1 MEYIEIEIRL
11 KLVKPYAEI
20 FIARLNEIK
29 YESFSTDEVGLKAY
43 IRSDLFNK
51 KKLTE
56 IVDEISSFT
65 KIDLS
70 INAIK
75 KENWNA
81 DWENNYSPVHIN
93 KDCVIRAHFHAR
105 FPNIEH
111 EIIITPKMSFGTG
124 HHETTFLVMNQIFE
138 LNLEGKQVLDIGSG
152 TGVLSI
158 LASKLGAKK
167 IVGIDI
173 DKWAYENAI
182 ENSKLNNISNI
193 QFIEGT
199 AESIGKKMYDVVL
212 ANINRN
218 IILADIQKY
227 AKAMHAKSDIILS
240 GFLKQDVKI
249 ILNKIKQLKFNLV
262 ASKNKNKW
270 QMLHLRRV

>member
-1 MEYIEIEIRL
+1 MEYIEIDIRL

-29 YESFSTDEVGLKAY
+29 YESFSTDEDGLKAY

-51 KKLTE
+51 EKLTE
-56 IVDEISSFT
+56 IVDDISSFT

-70 INAIK
+70 IKVIK

-105 FPNIEH
+105 IPNIEH

-138 LNLEGKQVLDIGSG
+138 LNLEGKHVLDIGSG

>member
-1 MEYIEIEIRL
+1 MEYIEIDIRL
-11 KLVKPYAEI
+11 KLANPYAEI

-29 YESFSTDEVGLKAY
+29 YESFSTDEFGLKAY

-56 IVDEISSFT
+56 IVDDISSFT

-138 LNLEGKQVLDIGSG
+138 LNLEGKHVLDIGSG

-227 AKAMHAKSDIILS
+227 TRAMRPKSDIILS

>member
-1 MEYIEIEIRL
+1 MEYIEIDIRL
-11 KLVKPYAEI
+11 KLANPYAEI

-29 YESFSTDEVGLKAY
+29 YESFSTDEFGLKAY

-56 IVDEISSFT
+56 IVDDISSFT

-105 FPNIEH
+105 FPNIEL

-227 AKAMHAKSDIILS
+227 TRAMRPKSDMILS

>member
-1 MEYIEIEIRL
+1 MEYIEIDIRL

-29 YESFSTDEVGLKAY
+29 YESFSTDEDGLKAY

-51 KKLTE
+51 EKLTE
-56 IVDEISSFT
+56 IVDDISSFT

-93 KDCVIRAHFHAR
+93 RECVIRAHFHAR

-138 LNLEGKQVLDIGSG
+138 LNLEGKHVLDIGSG

-158 LASKLGAKK
+158 LASKLGAKE

-193 QFIEGT
+193 QFVEGT

-218 IILADIQKY
+218 IILTDIQKY
-227 AKAMHAKSDIILS
+227 AKAMRAKSDIILS

>member
-29 YESFSTDEVGLKAY
+29 YESFSTDEGGLKAY

-51 KKLTE
+51 ERLTE
-56 IVDEISSFT
+56 IVDDISSFT

-93 KDCVIRAHFHAR
+93 KDCVIRAHFHDR

>member
-1 MEYIEIEIRL
+1 MEYIEIDIRL
-11 KLVKPYAEI
+11 KLANPYAEI

-29 YESFSTDEVGLKAY
+29 YESFSTDEFGLKAY

-56 IVDEISSFT
+56 IVDDISSFT

-93 KDCVIRAHFHAR
+93 KDCVIRAHFHDR

>member
-56 IVDEISSFT
+56 IVDDISSFT

-70 INAIK
+70 IKVIK

-93 KDCVIRAHFHAR
+93 KDCVIRAHFHDR

-138 LNLEGKQVLDIGSG
+138 LNDFCIKKVKSLEETTTS
-152 TGVLSI
+152 
-158 LASKLGAKK
+158 
-167 IVGIDI
+167 
-173 DKWAYENAI
+173 
-182 ENSKLNNISNI
+182 
-193 QFIEGT
+193 
-199 AESIGKKMYDVVL
+199 
-212 ANINRN
+212 
-218 IILADIQKY
+218 
-227 AKAMHAKSDIILS
+227 
-240 GFLKQDVKI
+240 
-249 ILNKIKQLKFNLV
+249 
-262 ASKNKNKW
+262 
-270 QMLHLRRV
+270 

>member
-1 MEYIEIEIRL
+1 MEYIEIDIRL
-11 KLVKPYAEI
+11 KLANPYAEI

-56 IVDEISSFT
+56 IVDDISSFT

-93 KDCVIRAHFHAR
+93 KDCVIRAHFHDR

-227 AKAMHAKSDIILS
+227 TRAMRPKSDIILS

>member
-1 MEYIEIEIRL
+1 MEYIEIDIRL
-11 KLVKPYAEI
+11 KLANPYAEI

-29 YESFSTDEVGLKAY
+29 YESFSTDEFGLKAY

-56 IVDEISSFT
+56 IVDDISSFT

-93 KDCVIRAHFHAR
+93 KDCVIRAHFHDR

-227 AKAMHAKSDIILS
+227 TRAMHPKSDIILS

>member
-56 IVDEISSFT
+56 IVDDISSFT

-93 KDCVIRAHFHAR
+93 KDCVIRAHFHDR

-138 LNLEGKQVLDIGSG
+138 LNLEGKHVLDIGSG

>member
-1 MEYIEIEIRL
+1 MEYIEIDIRL
-11 KLVKPYAEI
+11 KLANPYAEI

-29 YESFSTDEVGLKAY
+29 YESFSTDEFGLKAY

-56 IVDEISSFT
+56 IVDDISSFT

-93 KDCVIRAHFHAR
+93 KDCVIRAHFHDR

-138 LNLEGKQVLDIGSG
+138 LNLEGKHVLDIGSG

-227 AKAMHAKSDIILS
+227 AKAMRAKSDIILS

>member
-1 MEYIEIEIRL
+1 MEYIEIDIRL
-11 KLVKPYAEI
+11 KLANPYAEI

-93 KDCVIRAHFHAR
+93 KDCVIRAHFHDR

-124 HHETTFLVMNQIFE
+124 HHETTFLVMNQIF
-138 LNLEGKQVLDIGSG
+138 VLDIGSG

>member
-1 MEYIEIEIRL
+1 MEYIEIDIRL
-11 KLVKPYAEI
+11 KLANPYAEI

-51 KKLTE
+51 EKLTE
-56 IVDEISSFT
+56 IVDDISSFT

-93 KDCVIRAHFHAR
+93 KDCVIRAHFHDR

-227 AKAMHAKSDIILS
+227 TRAMRPKSDIILS

>member
-1 MEYIEIEIRL
+1 MEYIEIDIRL
-11 KLVKPYAEI
+11 KLVNPYAEI

-29 YESFSTDEVGLKAY
+29 YESFSTDKGGLKAY

-56 IVDEISSFT
+56 IVDDISSFT

-93 KDCVIRAHFHAR
+93 KDCVIRAHFHDR

-138 LNLEGKQVLDIGSG
+138 LNLEGKHVLDIGSG
-152 TGVLSI
+152 TGILSI
-158 LASKLGAKK
+158 LSSKLKFSFVQRLPLMNSRTPSSRDSNTLASTLAILGA
-167 IVGIDI
+167 ITCTEQLSS
-173 DKWAYENAI
+173 W
-182 ENSKLNNISNI
+182 LNNGVKT
-193 QFIEGT
+193 E
-199 AESIGKKMYDVVL
+199 
-212 ANINRN
+212 
-218 IILADIQKY
+218 
-227 AKAMHAKSDIILS
+227 
-240 GFLKQDVKI
+240 KI
-249 ILNKIKQLKFNLV
+249 IAKTKVRYFSGVTNETSENLYD
-262 ASKNKNKW
+262 
-270 QMLHLRRV
+270 

>member
-1 MEYIEIEIRL
+1 MEYIEIDIRL
-11 KLVKPYAEI
+11 KLVNPYAEI

-29 YESFSTDEVGLKAY
+29 YESFSTDAGGLKAY
-43 IRSDLFNK
+43 IRFDLFNK
-51 KKLTE
+51 EKLTE
-56 IVDEISSFT
+56 IVNDISSFT

-70 INAIK
+70 INSIK

-93 KDCVIRAHFHAR
+93 KDCVIRAHFHDR

-138 LNLEGKQVLDIGSG
+138 LNLEGKHVLDIGSG

-182 ENSKLNNISNI
+182 ENLKLNNISNI
-193 QFIEGT
+193 QFLEGT
-199 AESIGKKMYDVVL
+199 VESIGKNMYDVVL

-218 IILADIQKY
+218 IILADIHKY
-227 AKAMHAKSDIILS
+227 VRAMRPKSDIILS

>member
-1 MEYIEIEIRL
+1 MEYIEIDIRL
-11 KLVKPYAEI
+11 KLVNPYAEI

-29 YESFSTDEVGLKAY
+29 YESFSTDKGGLKAY

-56 IVDEISSFT
+56 IVDDISSFT

-93 KDCVIRAHFHAR
+93 KDCVIRAHFHDR

-227 AKAMHAKSDIILS
+227 TRAMRPKSDIILS

-249 ILNKIKQLKFNLV
+249 IINKIKQLKFNLV

>member
-1 MEYIEIEIRL
+1 MEYIEIDIRL

-29 YESFSTDEVGLKAY
+29 YESFSTDEFGLKAY

-56 IVDEISSFT
+56 IVDDISSFT

-93 KDCVIRAHFHAR
+93 KDCVIRAHFHDR

-227 AKAMHAKSDIILS
+227 TRAMRPKSDMILS

>member
-1 MEYIEIEIRL
+1 MEYIEIDIRL
-11 KLVKPYAEI
+11 KLVNPYAEI

-29 YESFSTDEVGLKAY
+29 YESFSTDAGGLKAY
-43 IRSDLFNK
+43 IRFDLFNK
-51 KKLTE
+51 EKLTE
-56 IVDEISSFT
+56 IVNDISSFT

-70 INAIK
+70 INSIK

-93 KDCVIRAHFHAR
+93 KDCVIRAHFHDR

-138 LNLEGKQVLDIGSG
+138 LNLEGKHVLDIGSG

-182 ENSKLNNISNI
+182 ENLKLNNISNI
-193 QFIEGT
+193 QFLEGT
-199 AESIGKKMYDVVL
+199 VESIGKKVYDVVL

-218 IILADIQKY
+218 IILADIHKY
-227 AKAMHAKSDIILS
+227 VRAMRPKSDIILS

>member
-1 MEYIEIEIRL
+1 MEYIEIDIRL

-93 KDCVIRAHFHAR
+93 KDCVIRAHFHDR

-227 AKAMHAKSDIILS
+227 TRAMRPKSDIILS

>member
-1 MEYIEIEIRL
+1 MEYIEIDIRL
-11 KLVKPYAEI
+11 KLANPYAEI

-56 IVDEISSFT
+56 IVDDISSFT

-93 KDCVIRAHFHAR
+93 KDCVIRAHFHDR
-105 FPNIEH
+105 FPNIEY

-227 AKAMHAKSDIILS
+227 TRAMRPKSDMILS

>member
-1 MEYIEIEIRL
+1 MEYIEIDIRL

-29 YESFSTDEVGLKAY
+29 YESFSTDEDGLKAY

-51 KKLTE
+51 EKLTE
-56 IVDEISSFT
+56 IVDDISSFT

-70 INAIK
+70 IKVIK

-138 LNLEGKQVLDIGSG
+138 LNLEGKHVLDIGSG

-218 IILADIQKY
+218 IILTDIQKY
-227 AKAMHAKSDIILS
+227 AKAMRAKSDIILS

>member
-1 MEYIEIEIRL
+1 MEYIEIDIRL
-11 KLVKPYAEI
+11 KLVNPYAEI

-93 KDCVIRAHFHAR
+93 KDCVIRAHFHDR

-227 AKAMHAKSDIILS
+227 VKAMRAKSDIILS

>member
-1 MEYIEIEIRL
+1 MEYIEIDIRL
-11 KLVKPYAEI
+11 KLANPYAEI

-56 IVDEISSFT
+56 IVDDISSFT

-93 KDCVIRAHFHAR
+93 KDCVIRAHFHDR

-227 AKAMHAKSDIILS
+227 TRAMRPKSDMILS

>member
-1 MEYIEIEIRL
+1 MEYIEIDIRL
-11 KLVKPYAEI
+11 KLANPYAEI

-29 YESFSTDEVGLKAY
+29 YESFSTDESGLKAY

-51 KKLTE
+51 EKLTE
-56 IVDEISSFT
+56 IVDDISSFT

-93 KDCVIRAHFHAR
+93 KDCVIRAHFHAT

-227 AKAMHAKSDIILS
+227 TRAMRPKSDIILS

>member
-1 MEYIEIEIRL
+1 MEYIEIDIRL

-56 IVDEISSFT
+56 IVDDISSFT

-93 KDCVIRAHFHAR
+93 KDCVIRAHFHDR

-227 AKAMHAKSDIILS
+227 TRAMRPKSDIILS

>member
-29 YESFSTDEVGLKAY
+29 YESFSTDECGLKAY

-56 IVDEISSFT
+56 IVDDISSFT

-70 INAIK
+70 IKVIK

-138 LNLEGKQVLDIGSG
+138 LNLEGKHVLDIGSG

-227 AKAMHAKSDIILS
+227 AKAMRAKSDIILS

>member
-1 MEYIEIEIRL
+1 MEYIEIDIRL
-11 KLVKPYAEI
+11 KLANPYAEI

-29 YESFSTDEVGLKAY
+29 YESFSTDEFGLKAY

-56 IVDEISSFT
+56 IVDDISSFT

-93 KDCVIRAHFHAR
+93 KDCVIRAHFHDR

-227 AKAMHAKSDIILS
+227 TRAMRPKSDMILS

>member
-1 MEYIEIEIRL
+1 MEYIEIDIRL
-11 KLVKPYAEI
+11 KLANPYAEI

-29 YESFSTDEVGLKAY
+29 YESFSTDEFGLKAY

-56 IVDEISSFT
+56 IVDDISSFT

-93 KDCVIRAHFHAR
+93 KDCVIRAHFHDR

-227 AKAMHAKSDIILS
+227 TRAMRPKSDIILS

>member
-1 MEYIEIEIRL
+1 MEYIEIDIRL

-29 YESFSTDEVGLKAY
+29 YESFSTDEDGLKAY

-51 KKLTE
+51 EKLTE
-56 IVDEISSFT
+56 IVDDISSFT

-75 KENWNA
+75 KENWNS

-138 LNLEGKQVLDIGSG
+138 LNLEGKHVLDIGSG

-182 ENSKLNNISNI
+182 ENATDVFADL
-193 QFIEGT
+193 
-199 AESIGKKMYDVVL
+199 AEEVMG
-212 ANINRN
+212 N
-218 IILADIQKY
+218 
-227 AKAMHAKSDIILS
+227 
-240 GFLKQDVKI
+240 
-249 ILNKIKQLKFNLV
+249 
-262 ASKNKNKW
+262 
-270 QMLHLRRV
+270 

>member
-1 MEYIEIEIRL
+1 MEYIEIDIRL
-11 KLVKPYAEI
+11 KLANPYAEI

-93 KDCVIRAHFHAR
+93 KDCVIRAHFHDR

-227 AKAMHAKSDIILS
+227 TRAMRPKSDMILS

>member
-1 MEYIEIEIRL
+1 MEYIEIDIRL
-11 KLVKPYAEI
+11 KLANPYAEI

-29 YESFSTDEVGLKAY
+29 YESFSTDEFGLKAY

-56 IVDEISSFT
+56 IVDDISSFT

-93 KDCVIRAHFHAR
+93 KDCVIRAHFHDR

-193 QFIEGT
+193 QFLEGT

-227 AKAMHAKSDIILS
+227 TRAMRPKSDMILS

>member
-1 MEYIEIEIRL
+1 MEYIEIDIRL
-11 KLVKPYAEI
+11 KLVNPYAEI

-29 YESFSTDEVGLKAY
+29 YESFSTDAGGLKAY
-43 IRSDLFNK
+43 IRFDLFNK
-51 KKLTE
+51 EKLTE
-56 IVDEISSFT
+56 IVNDISSFT

-93 KDCVIRAHFHAR
+93 KDCVIRAHFHDR

-227 AKAMHAKSDIILS
+227 TRAMRPKSDMILS

>member
-1 MEYIEIEIRL
+1 MEYIEIDIRL
-11 KLVKPYAEI
+11 KLVNPYAEI

-29 YESFSTDEVGLKAY
+29 YDSFSTDAGGLKAY
-43 IRSDLFNK
+43 IRFDLFNK
-51 KKLTE
+51 EKLTE
-56 IVDEISSFT
+56 IVNDISSFT

-70 INAIK
+70 INSIK

-93 KDCVIRAHFHAR
+93 KDCVIRAHFHDR
-105 FPNIEH
+105 FLNIEH

-138 LNLEGKQVLDIGSG
+138 LNLEGKHVLDIGSG

-182 ENSKLNNISNI
+182 ENLKLNNISNI
-193 QFIEGT
+193 QFLEGT
-199 AESIGKKMYDVVL
+199 VESIGKKVYDVVL

-218 IILADIQKY
+218 IILADIHKY
-227 AKAMHAKSDIILS
+227 VRAMRPKSDIILS

>member
-1 MEYIEIEIRL
+1 MEYIEIDIRL
-11 KLVKPYAEI
+11 KLVNPYAEI

-29 YESFSTDEVGLKAY
+29 YESFSTDAGGLKAY
-43 IRSDLFNK
+43 IRFDLFNK
-51 KKLTE
+51 EKLTE
-56 IVDEISSFT
+56 IVNDISSFT

-70 INAIK
+70 INSIK

-93 KDCVIRAHFHAR
+93 KDCVIRAHFHDR

-138 LNLEGKQVLDIGSG
+138 LNLEGKHVLDIGSG

-193 QFIEGT
+193 QFLEGT
-199 AESIGKKMYDVVL
+199 VESIGKKVYDVVL

-218 IILADIQKY
+218 IILADIHKY
-227 AKAMHAKSDIILS
+227 VRAMRPKSDIILS

-270 QMLHLRRV
+270 QMYI

>member
-1 MEYIEIEIRL
+1 MEYIEIDIRL

-29 YESFSTDEVGLKAY
+29 YESFSTDEDGLKAY

-51 KKLTE
+51 EKLTE
-56 IVDEISSFT
+56 IVDDISSFT

-75 KENWNA
+75 KENWNS

-138 LNLEGKQVLDIGSG
+138 LNLEGKHVLDIGSG

-158 LASKLGAKK
+158 LASKLGAKE

-193 QFIEGT
+193 QFVEGT

-227 AKAMHAKSDIILS
+227 AKAMRTKSDIILS

>member
-1 MEYIEIEIRL
+1 MEYIEIDIRL

-29 YESFSTDEVGLKAY
+29 YESFSTDEDGLKAY

-51 KKLTE
+51 EKLTE
-56 IVDEISSFT
+56 IVDDISSFT

-70 INAIK
+70 IKVIK

-138 LNLEGKQVLDIGSG
+138 LNLEGKHVLDIGSG

-158 LASKLGAKK
+158 LASKLGAKE

-227 AKAMHAKSDIILS
+227 AKAMRAKSDIILS